1 MKKNT
6 ADKIKIAHVTGWLHF
21 AGKENGI
28 VNLVNGL
35 DPEIFENYIFT
46 FVKDGPLTA
55 RINPACCRVVE
66 LGEKLGGDY
75 RLYFKLA
82 KAFRQHRIH
91 IAHTH
96 SWATL
101 LEGVIGAKL
110 ARVPIIIHG
119 EHGTMKT
126 DTKMHI
132 YLQRL
137 LWHTTDQVLSVS
149 EVLRENLHTTI
160 GFPKERIRVIANGVE
175 LSRFQSSR
183 NGVDYKARLGLPPE
197 ALTFGTVGR
206 LVPVKAYPIL
216 LKASKLVFQQIPQ
229 AHLLIVG
236 EGPLNDVLLQMVR
249 KYDMADRVR
258 FLGWRPDVPEILKA
272 LEVYVLASESEGMSN
287 TILEA
292 MASGLPVVATAVG
305 GNPELVV
312 EGETGLLVPPYHPR
326 ALASAVTKLL
336 QDPARRLMMGEAGRH
351 RIEKEFSL
359 ETMVRNYANLY
370 VEVFAR
376 RFELEGSLREKVYS
390 LSDGE

>member
-1 MKKNT
+1 MKRS
-6 ADKIKIAHVTGWLHF
+6 AVDKIKIAHVTGWLHF

-46 FVKDGPLTA
+46 FVKGGPLTQ
-55 RINPACCRVVE
+55 RICPERCRVVE
-66 LGEKLGGDY
+66 LGDKLGGDY

-119 EHGTMKT
+119 EHGTIKA
-126 DTKMHI
+126 DSQLHV
-132 YLQRL
+132 YLQHLIWRI
-137 LWHTTDQVLSVS
+137 TDQVLSVS
-149 EVLRENLHTTI
+149 DELRQRLHTTF
-160 GFPKERIRVIANGVE
+160 GFPESRVHVITNGVD
-175 LSRFQSSR
+175 LSRFDLSR
-183 NGVDYKARLGLPPE
+183 NGVDYKARLDLPPS
-197 ALTFGTVGR
+197 AVAFGTVGR

-216 LKASKLVFQQIPQ
+216 LKASKLVFKEFPH
-229 AHLLIVG
+229 AYLLIVG
-236 EGPLNDVLLQMVR
+236 EGPLYDDLTQMAREYNMV
-249 KYDMADRVR
+249 DRVR
-258 FLGWRPDVPEILKA
+258 FLGWRQDVPEILRA
-272 LEVYVLASESEGMSN
+272 LDLYVLASESEGMSN

-305 GNPELVV
+305 GNPELVAD
-312 EGETGLLVPPYHPR
+312 GETGLLVPPNHPR
-326 ALASAVTKLL
+326 ALAAAITKLL
-336 QDPARRLMMGEAGRH
+336 QDSPRRKNMGQLGRQCAL
-351 RIEKEFSL
+351 EKFSL

-370 VEVFAR
+370 LETFMR
-376 RFELEGSLREKVYS
+376 RFKLKGFA
-390 LSDGE
+390 